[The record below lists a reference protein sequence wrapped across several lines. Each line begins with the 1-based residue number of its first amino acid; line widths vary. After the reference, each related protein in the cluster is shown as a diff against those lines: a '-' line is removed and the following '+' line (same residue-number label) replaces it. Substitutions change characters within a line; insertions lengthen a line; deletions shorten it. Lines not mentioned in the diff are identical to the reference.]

1 MRAFAFFA
9 FLLAGS
15 LTGFLPGAA
24 ALADYPFT
32 YDQGRRCRPAVAQYL
47 QDLKVAPESVE
58 KIYFE
63 ERTSPS
69 LTFPRLLG
77 FDAWVRPKGIKGYL
91 VIALGLG
98 CGFQRAYTTGD
109 YEVEGVD

>member
-1 MRAFAFFA
+1 MAMRAFALSA
-9 FLLAGS
+9 FLLAG
-15 LTGFLPGAA
+15 LLPLA

-47 QDLKVAPESVE
+47 EELRIAPESIE

-77 FDAWVRPKGIKGYL
+77 FDAWVRPRDIKGYL
-91 VIALGLG
+91 VISMGLG
-98 CGFQRAYTTGD
+98 CGIQRAYTTGD